1 MITYDKQNMIQL
13 SDTWEF
19 YDLFDRL
26 LRVQEVPEEKISE
39 GLCSV
44 SMISRIR
51 QGERTPNK
59 MMRDRLVA
67 RLGLAD
73 DRNEN
78 FLGYEEYVK
87 WKLRYR
93 ILTCIEDENFTEAEK
108 LLCHF
113 TKDDDFNNPLEQQF
127 YYMMQVQLLQ
137 AQSGEEEKIAALL
150 EKAVSLTMPSVL
162 DGSKSLSE
170 LLLANQEINVLLEY
184 EKYKHPEQLQE
195 RCAELLQYITNA
207 DWDADSKAKIYPKVV
222 FYECER
228 AFLEKPDYEK
238 LLRHCGYGIEY
249 LRKTEKMYYLWEL
262 LIIRERIYQ
271 EWILLLQQQENVE
284 KASGLLELQKENEKW
299 KQALETVYSLS
310 GLQPQMKTSCYF
322 YMQQEMYCINE
333 VIRCRREM
341 FGMTKKKLSEG
352 ICSEKTVGR
361 LEKHQT
367 KVQMPIAKLL
377 FEKLNLSGE
386 YQRADIVT
394 NKPEVLEWLNEFVLA
409 INNYETDEALKI
421 LQNIENH
428 ISMEIPLNKQFIHVM
443 RSKLKTAP
451 VSQELYLK
459 ECREALEY
467 TVSEQC
473 IFEAK
478 NLYLTNGELTCLYHM
493 AQSLAGKGINNY
505 NELLLFI
512 CTEWERNGEIGS
524 HIGVYELLMSLVAT
538 IYGRNGK
545 LDEATVISKK
555 IIIESLRQRRVSQL
569 HLNVYCILRSDM
581 EREKMGIPKKNFLN
595 IPDALNCCIYLSKMC
610 RKNHYEEVYM
620 QKILQYYKE
629 VK

>member
-1 MITYDKQNMIQL
+1 
-13 SDTWEF
+13 
-19 YDLFDRL
+19 
-26 LRVQEVPEEKISE
+26 
-39 GLCSV
+39 
-44 SMISRIR
+44 
-51 QGERTPNK
+51 
-59 MMRDRLVA
+59 
-67 RLGLAD
+67 
-73 DRNEN
+73 
-78 FLGYEEYVK
+78 
-87 WKLRYR
+87 
-93 ILTCIEDENFTEAEK
+93 
-108 LLCHF
+108 
-113 TKDDDFNNPLEQQF
+113 
-127 YYMMQVQLLQ
+127 
-137 AQSGEEEKIAALL
+137 
-150 EKAVSLTMPSVL
+150 
-162 DGSKSLSE
+162 
-170 LLLANQEINVLLEY
+170 
-184 EKYKHPEQLQE
+184 
-195 RCAELLQYITNA
+195 
-207 DWDADSKAKIYPKVV
+207 
-222 FYECER
+222 
-228 AFLEKPDYEK
+228 
-238 LLRHCGYGIEY
+238 
-249 LRKTEKMYYLWEL
+249 
-262 LIIRERIYQ
+262 
-271 EWILLLQQQENVE
+271 
-284 KASGLLELQKENEKW
+284 
-299 KQALETVYSLS
+299 
-310 GLQPQMKTSCYF
+310 
-322 YMQQEMYCINE
+322 MQQEMYCINE